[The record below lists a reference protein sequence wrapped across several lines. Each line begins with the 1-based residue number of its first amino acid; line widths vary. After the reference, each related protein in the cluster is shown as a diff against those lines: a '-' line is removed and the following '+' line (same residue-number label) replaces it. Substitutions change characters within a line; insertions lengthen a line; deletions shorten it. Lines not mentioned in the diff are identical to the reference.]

1 MYFCVHCTASKEEE
15 AKKRITGLLGSVLD
29 DEFLVWFPMKEVKEK
44 RAGKYETVDKPM
56 FSGYLFMYWEG
67 SDEKKFPIYEMKR
80 LPTVINILDYDDGSH
95 ALKGKDMEFA
105 RWLHMHGGYIRQS
118 KVIYREGQR
127 IHICDGPL
135 KGFDGNVVKVDK
147 HHKRIVLRFDI
158 GGNVS
163 DVSFTVDFLDSN
175 NAVNARPEPTS

>member
-1 MYFCVHCTASKEEE
+1 MYFCVHCVAAKEEE
-15 AKKRITGLLGSVLD
+15 ARRRVTKLLSSVLD

-67 SDEKKFPIYEMKR
+67 SDERKFPIFDLKR
-80 LPTVINILDYDDGSH
+80 LPTVISILDYDDGSH
-95 ALKGKDMEFA
+95 ALKGKDLEFA

-127 IHICDGPL
+127 IQICDGPL
-135 KGFDGNVVKVDK
+135 KGFDGNVIKVDK
-147 HHKRIVLRFDI
+147 HHKRIVLRFEI
-158 GGNVS
+158 GGNVT
-163 DVSFTVDFLDSN
+163 DVSFSVEFLDSN
-175 NAVNARPEPTS
+175 NTVNANPEPTS

>member
-1 MYFCVHCTASKEEE
+1 MYIGVHRAAAKEEGAE
-15 AKKRITGLLGSVLD
+15 QRRCKLLSSALEE
-29 DEFLVWFPMKEVKEK
+29 EFLVWFPMKEVKEK
-44 RAGKYETVDKPM
+44 RAGKYESVDKPM

-67 SDEKKFPIYEMKR
+67 SDERRFPIFEMKR

-95 ALKGKDMEFA
+95 ALKGKDLEFA
-105 RWLHMHGGYIRQS
+105 RWLHMHGGYIKQS

-158 GGNVS
+158 GGNVT
-163 DVSFTVDFLDSN
+163 DVSFSVDFLDSN
-175 NAVNARPEPTS
+175 NAVNAKPEPTS